1 MVAARN
7 LGFSNSN
14 FLTAK
19 AVKGPILYQHAKFFE
34 DRSTFHRDIA
44 FFSIFQYG
52 GRGHLY
58 FQKFVIL
65 TISLLYGAN
74 ACHRDKFRQN
84 RSNGCGDIAI

>member
-1 MVAARN
+1 MVAARS

-65 TISLLYGAN
+65 TISLLY

-84 RSNGCGDIAI
+84 RSKGCGDIAI

>member
-44 FFSIFQYG
+44 FFRFSNMAAAAICIF
-52 GRGHLY
+52 
-58 FQKFVIL
+58 KN
-65 TISLLYGAN
+65 S
-74 ACHRDKFRQN
+74 
-84 RSNGCGDIAI
+84 